1 MDILDSAWINCPYC
15 GEPLEVAVD
24 CSAGDQDYIEDCQVC
39 CRPIELQLRISGGQ
53 WRLEGFRD
61 DD

>member
-1 MDILDSAWINCPYC
+1 MDMLDSAWINCPYC

-24 CSAGDQDYIEDCQVC
+24 CSAGDQDYIEDCQIC
-39 CRPIELQLRISGGQ
+39 CRPIELQLRISGDQ